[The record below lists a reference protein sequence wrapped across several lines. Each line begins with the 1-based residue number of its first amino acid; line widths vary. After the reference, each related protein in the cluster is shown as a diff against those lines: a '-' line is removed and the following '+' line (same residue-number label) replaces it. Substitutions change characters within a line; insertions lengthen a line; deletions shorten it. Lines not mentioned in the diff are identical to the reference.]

1 MKELEEHLR
10 TMTEQVKIRRRLV
23 IENKKSVKNP
33 FLTEFESF
41 SIDLFHRHRRWK

>member
-23 IENKKSVKNP
+23 IENKKSVKN
-33 FLTEFESF
+33 FLQNSNLFL
-41 SIDLFHRHRRWK
+41 SIYFIDIEDGNK